1 MTVLSDVQIIEG
13 LLSGQVICRPLRPEN
28 IRSSSIDLTL
38 GEWFWRCDARPGG
51 VFNPYDENEVKRYF
65 AGPFQAKPYASVWRK
80 MREIGETWDW
90 PNPKGYSSVFSLND
104 HRQGSFPN
112 ASPFKGVPDDWPVIV
127 LRPRE
132 RILAHCHEFVGIK
145 APFQGKIGG
154 TSMMKAR
161 SSSGR
166 VGFKVCDDAG
176 WGDIGFF
183 SRWTMEMRNDNDEAI
198 IIPVGERVAQLVLMQ
213 TGAVR
218 VGESYGTATLYED
231 KYQNT
236 DDIDRL
242 QAEWVPEMM
251 LPRAFKDERRKL
263 LPVDDSGLE
272 QLRRQV
278 ARQERERMEELHRKG
293 SESVL

>member
-28 IRSSSIDLTL
+28 VRSSSIDLTL
-38 GEWFWRCDARPGG
+38 GEFFWRCDARPGG
-51 VFNPYDENEVKRYF
+51 VFNPYDEDEVKRYF
-65 AGPFQAKPYASVWRK
+65 AGPFQAKPYADVYDK
-80 MREIGETWDW
+80 IGGRGNTYDW
-90 PNPKGYSSVFSLND
+90 PYPYP
-104 HRQGSFPN
+104 H
-112 ASPFKGVPDDWPVIV
+112 PFKNIPEDWPVIV
-127 LRPRE
+127 LQPRE

-145 APFQGKIGG
+145 APFRGKIGG

-236 DDIDRL
+236 DDLDRL
-242 QAEWVPEMM
+242 QAEWVPELM

-263 LPVDDSGLE
+263 LPVDDAGLE

-278 ARQERERMEELHRKG
+278 AREERQHMDELHLKG
-293 SESVL
+293 SETVR